1 MAAMIYAWFAKKG
14 AQLWAILAAIGA
26 AIAIVFGFYE
36 AAKRSGIHSE
46 REKQANK
53 EVERIDAEAVR
64 KVQQAQEVAA
74 VETNKVETANETAHS
89 VNTLNDGDAANKLR
103 DEWSRD

>member
-1 MAAMIYAWFAKKG
+1 MIQAWLAKKG

-26 AIAIVFGFYE
+26 AIAVVFGFYE

-46 REKQANK
+46 REKQAQK
-53 EVERIDAEAVR
+53 EVDRIDAEAVR

-74 VETNKVETANETAHS
+74 VETNKVEAAHEVS
-89 VNTLNDGDAANKLR
+89 NNVIRLNTGDAANKLR
-103 DEWSRD
+103 DEWARD